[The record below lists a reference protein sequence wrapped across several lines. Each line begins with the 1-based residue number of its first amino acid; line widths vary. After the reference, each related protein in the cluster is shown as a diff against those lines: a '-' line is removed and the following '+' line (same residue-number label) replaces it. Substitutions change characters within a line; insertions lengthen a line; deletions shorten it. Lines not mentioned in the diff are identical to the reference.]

1 MSCDMKNRMD
11 KWKCFFKKQIVF
23 ISAVSLAVVSAF
35 FVKPSWSYM
44 NYLDFRVLALL
55 FCLMFLVAGF
65 REEGVFQYLGGRLA
79 CYAKNYMQL
88 ELILVLLCFFCSM
101 LITNDVAL
109 ITFVPFG
116 IELLTEIKKEKHLIP
131 LIVLQTIAANLGSM
145 LTPVGNPQN
154 LYLYSVTGMG
164 FGAFV
169 GHMLPLTI
177 VSLVLLLIVICLRGR
192 TTRNEPVLP
201 VPTESLKSS
210 FHQLKL
216 LILGILFLI
225 CMGTV
230 LRILP
235 YQVSLLI
242 VVVTGL
248 LFFRTLF
255 AKVDYFLLGTF
266 AGFFIFVGNMQN
278 IEAVSEFV
286 RELIQGRVFSLSV
299 ICSQIISNVPAT
311 MLLSGFTSEYGQMLW
326 GVNVG
331 GLGTLIASLASLIS
345 YQFYA
350 AVNGARCG
358 RFIKVFTIY
367 NILFLLVVCLM
378 SKIFLQ

>member
-1 MSCDMKNRMD
+1 MSCGMKNRMD

-23 ISAVSLAVVSAF
+23 ICAVSLAVVSAF
-35 FVKPSWSYM
+35 FVKPSWSYL
-44 NYLDFRVLALL
+44 NYLDFRVLSLL

-65 REEGVFQYLGGRLA
+65 REQGIFRYLGGRLA
-79 CYAKNYMQL
+79 CCAKNYMQL
-88 ELILVLLCFFCSM
+88 EIILVLLCFFSSM

-169 GHMLPLTI
+169 GHMLPLTM

-192 TTRNEPVLP
+192 NTRNEPVRN
-201 VPTESLKSS
+201 VQTESLKSS
-210 FHQLKL
+210 FHQSKL

-242 VVVTGL
+242 VVVIGL

-278 IEAVSEFV
+278 ITAVSNFV
-286 RELIQGRVFSLSV
+286 QGLIQGRVFSLSV
-299 ICSQIISNVPAT
+299 LCSQIISNVPAT
-311 MLLSGFTSEYGQMLW
+311 MLLSGFTSEYAQMLW

-350 AVNGARCG
+350 SVSGARCG
-358 RFIKVFTIY
+358 RYIKVFTIY
-367 NILFLLVVCLM
+367 NILFLLVLCLM
-378 SKIFLQ
+378 SKMFLQ